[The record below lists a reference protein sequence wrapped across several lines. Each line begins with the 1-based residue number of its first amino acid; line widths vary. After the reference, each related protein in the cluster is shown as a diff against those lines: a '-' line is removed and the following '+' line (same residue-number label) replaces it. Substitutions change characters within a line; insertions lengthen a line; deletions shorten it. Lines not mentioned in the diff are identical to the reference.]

1 MEIVAISSGAA
12 RPAAIVAAVGFLMV
26 AGFQVALAMG
36 APWGRAAWGG
46 GHDRLPQRLRIASG
60 FAAVLWIGGAFV
72 VLGSAGYEV
81 SPLSLK
87 VAGWGTWVLF
97 GLLALGALMNL
108 ASSSKWERFL
118 MSPIAASLSV
128 MCLIVAR
135 AG

>member
-1 MEIVAISSGAA
+1 MEIVAVSSGAA
-12 RPAAIVAAVGFLMV
+12 RLAGIVAAVGFLMV
-26 AGFQVALAMG
+26 AAFQVVLALG

-60 FAAVLWIGGAFV
+60 FAAVLWIAASFV
-72 VLGSAGYEV
+72 VLGGAGYDV
-81 SPLSLK
+81 SPLSLN
-87 VAGWGTWVLF
+87 VARRGTWVLF